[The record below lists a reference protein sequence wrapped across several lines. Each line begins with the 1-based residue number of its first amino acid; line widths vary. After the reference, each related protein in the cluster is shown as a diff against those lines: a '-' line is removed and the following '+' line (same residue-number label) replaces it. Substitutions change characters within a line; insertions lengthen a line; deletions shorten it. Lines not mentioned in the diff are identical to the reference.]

1 MNFPW
6 GIKVLRKLLKV
17 LTQRLFWFAVF
28 IVIQF
33 ALLLYVVLW
42 ASYAKGFYLAF
53 SILSVVMLFVVFTRS
68 EKPAYKM
75 VWMFLIGILPVFGGV
90 LYLIMANK
98 KLGYFSRKKT
108 RMFLKT
114 LPDPS
119 QFPETAEDSLLRE
132 APEYSNIS
140 KYIRNVTGMPAWGR
154 TECSYFYYSEEFFLD
169 VLNEIRDA
177 KRFIFIEYF
186 IIGEGK
192 WWKRILGELVEKV
205 KQGVDVR
212 IIYDDM
218 GSINSIP
225 GHYDAKLR
233 SYGIKAVAFNR
244 VKLHLNPRLNFRD
257 HRKIFDIDG
266 VVCYTGGLNLAD
278 EYAND
283 EIRFG
288 YWKDNAVKFRG
299 AAVWNFT
306 FMFLEMWNGVWGG
319 NDNLSDYL
327 PSVASSD
334 DGFVQPFGDNPFD
347 DSCTAEDVYIQ
358 MIANAKRYV
367 WITTPYLIPDD
378 RMMGALKMAAAS
390 GVDVRIITPHY
401 PDKKTV
407 FEVSRS
413 NYIPLLKS
421 GVKIFEYMPGF
432 IHSKTFLADDS
443 AAVVGTTNIDYRS
456 FYLHFELSVLFIGS
470 SVVQS
475 VKEDFLRTFE
485 MSEAMNPDMVA
496 VHNPVRRFIRYFLRL
511 FSPAF

>member
-1 MNFPW
+1 MSSPR
-6 GIKVLRKLLKV
+6 GRAVLRKLLKAM
-17 LTQRLFWFAVF
+17 TQRLFWFAVF

-33 ALLLYVVLW
+33 GFLLYVVLW
-42 ASYAKGFYLAF
+42 ASYALGYYIAF
-53 SILSVVMLFVVFTRS
+53 NLLSIVMLFVVFTRS

-90 LYLIMANK
+90 LYLLMANK

-114 LPDPS
+114 LPEAS
-119 QFPETAEDSLLRE
+119 AFPATGEASLYE
-132 APEYSNIS
+132 EFPEYSHISRYIKNI
-140 KYIRNVTGMPAWGR
+140 TGLPAWGN
-154 TECSYFYYSEEFFLD
+154 TECTYFYYSEEFFHD
-169 VLNEIRDA
+169 VLKEIETA
-177 KRFIFIEYF
+177 ERFIFIEYF

-192 WWKRILGELVEKV
+192 WWGRILEALKKKV
-205 KQGVDVR
+205 KDGVDVR
-212 IIYDDM
+212 VIYDDM
-218 GSINSIP
+218 GSINSVP
-225 GHYDAKLR
+225 GHYDARLR

-244 VKLHLNPRLNFRD
+244 VKLHINPRLNFRD

-266 VVCYTGGLNLAD
+266 NICYTGGLNLAD

-299 AAVWNFT
+299 TAVWNFT

-319 NDNLSDYL
+319 NDDLGLYL
-327 PSVASSD
+327 PSISFPSD
-334 DGFVQPFGDNPFD
+334 GYVQPFGDNPFD
-347 DSCTAEDVYIQ
+347 ESCTAEDVYIQ
-358 MIANAKRYV
+358 IIANAKRYV
-367 WITTPYLIPDD
+367 WITTPYLVPDD
-378 RMMGALKMAAAS
+378 QMMGALKIAAAS

-413 NYIPLLKS
+413 NYIPLMKA

-432 IHSKTFLADDS
+432 IHSKTFIADDK

-456 FYLHFELSVLFIGS
+456 FYLHFELSVLFVGS
-470 SVVQS
+470 SVVKS
-475 VKEDFLRTFE
+475 VKDDFERTFE
-485 MSEAMNPDMVA
+485 LSELMTPERVE
-496 VHNPVRRFIRYFLRL
+496 VHNPIRRFIRYFLRL

>member
-1 MNFPW
+1 M
-6 GIKVLRKLLKV
+6 
-17 LTQRLFWFAVF
+17 A
-28 IVIQF
+28 IQF
-33 ALLLYVVLW
+33 GLLLYVVLW

-53 SILSVVMLFVVFTRS
+53 SLLSVLMLFVVFTRP

-90 LYLIMANK
+90 LYLMMANK

-108 RMFLKT
+108 RKFLKA
-114 LPDPS
+114 LPDES
-119 QFPETAEDSLLRE
+119 AFPETAEAGISE
-132 APEYSNIS
+132 KAPEYSHIS
-140 KYIRNVTGMPAWGR
+140 TYIRNKTGLPAWGN
-154 TECSYFYYSEEFFLD
+154 TECEYFYYSEEFFHD
-169 VLNEIRDA
+169 VLREIKNA

-192 WWKRILGELVEKV
+192 WWNRILEELLKKV
-205 KQGVDVR
+205 SEGVDVR
-212 IIYDDM
+212 VIYDDM

-225 GHYDAKLR
+225 AHYDATLR
-233 SYGIKAVAFNR
+233 SKGIKAVAFNP
-244 VKLHLNPRLNFRD
+244 VKLHINPRLNFRD

-266 VVCYTGGLNLAD
+266 NLCYTGGLNLAD

-288 YWKDNAVKFRG
+288 YWKDNAVKIRG
-299 AAVWNFT
+299 EAVWNFT
-306 FMFLEMWNGVWGG
+306 YMFLEMWNGVWGEEE
-319 NDNLSDYL
+319 NLERYL
-327 PSVASSD
+327 PSVSCQE

-347 DSCTAEDVYIQ
+347 DSSTAEDVYIQ

-367 WITTPYLIPDD
+367 WITTPYLVPDD
-378 RMMGALKMAAAS
+378 QMMGALKIAAAS

-413 NYIPLLKS
+413 NYIPLIDA

-432 IHSKTFLADDS
+432 MHSKTFIADDE

-456 FYLHFELSVLFIGS
+456 FYLHYELSVLFVRS
-470 SVVQS
+470 SIVKA
-475 VKEDFLRTFE
+475 VKEDFLKTFAVSEE
-485 MSEAMNPDMVA
+485 MTKSMVT
-496 VHNPVRRFIRYFLRL
+496 VRNPVRRFIRYFLRL

>member
-1 MNFPW
+1 M
-6 GIKVLRKLLKV
+6 LRKLLKPM
-17 LTQRLFWFAVF
+17 TQRLFWFVIF
-28 IVIQF
+28 MVIQF
-33 ALLLYVVLW
+33 VILLYVVLW

-53 SILSVVMLFVVFTRS
+53 SILSVVMLFVVFTRP

-108 RMFLKT
+108 RKFLKS
-114 LPDPS
+114 LPAAS
-119 QFPETAEDSLLRE
+119 AFPETGEAAMDEV
-132 APEYSNIS
+132 APEYSHIS
-140 KYIRNVTGMPAWGR
+140 RYIKNVTGLPAWGN
-154 TECSYFYYSEEFFLD
+154 TECTYFYYSEEFFHD
-169 VLNEIRDA
+169 VLKEINEA

-192 WWKRILGELVEKV
+192 WWDRILEALLAKV
-205 KQGVDVR
+205 KEGVDVR
-212 IIYDDM
+212 LIYDDM

-225 GHYDAKLR
+225 NRYDIRLR

-244 VKLHLNPRLNFRD
+244 VKLHINPRLNFRD

-266 VVCYTGGLNLAD
+266 NVCYTGGLNLAD

-306 FMFLEMWNGVWGG
+306 FMFLEMWNGVWEGE
-319 NDNLSDYL
+319 DDLALYVPTISF
-327 PSVASSD
+327 PH

-358 MIANAKRYV
+358 IIANAKRYV
-367 WITTPYLIPDD
+367 WITTPYLVPDD
-378 RMMGALKMAAAS
+378 QMMGALKIAAAS

-413 NYIPLLKS
+413 NYIPLIES
-421 GVKIFEYMPGF
+421 GVRIYEYMPGF
-432 IHSKTFLADDS
+432 MHSKTFIADDNV
-443 AAVVGTTNIDYRS
+443 AVVGTTNIDYRS
-456 FYLHFELSVLFIGS
+456 FYLHFELSVLFVGS
-470 SVVQS
+470 SVVEA
-475 VKEDFLRTFE
+475 VKDDFIRTFE
-485 MSEAMNPDMVA
+485 VSERMSEEMVE
-496 VHNPVRRFIRYFLRL
+496 VHNPIRRFIRYFLRL

>member
-1 MNFPW
+1 M
-6 GIKVLRKLLKV
+6 
-17 LTQRLFWFAVF
+17 A
-28 IVIQF
+28 IQF
-33 ALLLYVVLW
+33 GLLLYVVLW

-53 SILSVVMLFVVFTRS
+53 SLLSVLMLFVVFTRP

-90 LYLIMANK
+90 LYLMMANK

-108 RMFLKT
+108 RKFLKA
-114 LPDPS
+114 LPDES
-119 QFPETAEDSLLRE
+119 AFPETAEAGISE
-132 APEYSNIS
+132 KAPEYSHIS
-140 KYIRNVTGMPAWGR
+140 TYIRNKTGLPAWGN
-154 TECSYFYYSEEFFLD
+154 TECEYFYYSEEFFHD
-169 VLNEIRDA
+169 VLREIKNA

-192 WWKRILGELVEKV
+192 WWNRILEELLKKASE
-205 KQGVDVR
+205 GVDVR
-212 IIYDDM
+212 VIYDDM

-225 GHYDAKLR
+225 AHYDATLR
-233 SYGIKAVAFNR
+233 SKGIKAVAFNP
-244 VKLHLNPRLNFRD
+244 VKLHINPRLNFRD

-266 VVCYTGGLNLAD
+266 NLCYTGGLNLAD

-288 YWKDNAVKFRG
+288 YWKDNAVKIRG
-299 AAVWNFT
+299 EAVWNFT
-306 FMFLEMWNGVWGG
+306 YMFLEMWNGVWGEEE
-319 NDNLSDYL
+319 NLERYL
-327 PSVASSD
+327 PSVSCQE

-347 DSCTAEDVYIQ
+347 DSSTAEDVYIQ

-367 WITTPYLIPDD
+367 WITTPYLVPDD
-378 RMMGALKMAAAS
+378 QMMGALKIAAAS

-413 NYIPLLKS
+413 NYIPLIDT

-432 IHSKTFLADDS
+432 MHSKTFIADDE

-456 FYLHFELSVLFIGS
+456 FYLHYELSVLFVRS
-470 SVVQS
+470 SIVKA
-475 VKEDFLRTFE
+475 VKEDFLKTFAVSEE
-485 MSEAMNPDMVA
+485 MTKSMVT
-496 VHNPVRRFIRYFLRL
+496 VRNPVRRFIRYFLRL

>member
-1 MNFPW
+1 M
-6 GIKVLRKLLKV
+6 
-17 LTQRLFWFAVF
+17 A
-28 IVIQF
+28 IQF
-33 ALLLYVVLW
+33 GLLLYVVLW

-53 SILSVVMLFVVFTRS
+53 SLLSVLMLFVVFTRP

-90 LYLIMANK
+90 LYLMMANK

-108 RMFLKT
+108 RKFLKA
-114 LPDPS
+114 LPDES
-119 QFPETAEDSLLRE
+119 AFPETAEAGISE
-132 APEYSNIS
+132 KAPEYSHIS
-140 KYIRNVTGMPAWGR
+140 TYIRNKTGLPAWGN
-154 TECSYFYYSEEFFLD
+154 TECEYFYYSEEFFHD
-169 VLNEIRDA
+169 VLREIKNA

-192 WWKRILGELVEKV
+192 WWNRILEELLKKV
-205 KQGVDVR
+205 SEGVDVR
-212 IIYDDM
+212 VIYDDM

-225 GHYDAKLR
+225 AHYDATLR
-233 SYGIKAVAFNR
+233 SKGIKAVAFNP
-244 VKLHLNPRLNFRD
+244 VKLHINPRLNFRD

-266 VVCYTGGLNLAD
+266 NLCYTGGLNLAD

-288 YWKDNAVKFRG
+288 YWKDNAVKIRG
-299 AAVWNFT
+299 EAVWNFT
-306 FMFLEMWNGVWGG
+306 YMFLEMWNGVWGEEE
-319 NDNLSDYL
+319 NLERYL
-327 PSVASSD
+327 PSVSCQE

-347 DSCTAEDVYIQ
+347 DSSTAEDVYIQ

-367 WITTPYLIPDD
+367 WITTPYLVPDD
-378 RMMGALKMAAAS
+378 QMMGALKIAAAS

-413 NYIPLLKS
+413 NYIPLIDA
-421 GVKIFEYMPGF
+421 GVRIFEYMPGF
-432 IHSKTFLADDS
+432 MHSKTFIADDE

-456 FYLHFELSVLFIGS
+456 FYLHYELSVLFVRS
-470 SVVQS
+470 SIVKA
-475 VKEDFLRTFE
+475 VKEDFLKTFAVSEE
-485 MSEAMNPDMVA
+485 MTKSMVT
-496 VHNPVRRFIRYFLRL
+496 VRNPVRRFIRYFLRL